1 MEMTK
6 ESDMTD
12 ALQ

>member
-6 ESDMTD
+6 ETDMTD
-12 ALQ
+12 AL